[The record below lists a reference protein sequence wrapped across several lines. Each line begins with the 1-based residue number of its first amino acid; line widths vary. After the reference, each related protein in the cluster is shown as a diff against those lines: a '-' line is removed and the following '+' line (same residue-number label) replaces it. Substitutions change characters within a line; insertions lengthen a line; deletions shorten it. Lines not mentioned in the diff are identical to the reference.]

1 LDSPAVDSPAFRA
14 QQLEHAYAR
23 GLFRAAAPA
32 LRALDLDCA
41 RGRVLALAGPNGSG
55 KSTLLKLLAGL
66 EAPRAGR
73 LEVLGGDPRDSGVAR
88 RIGHCPQGAAWPGDL
103 SFRDALELAGALRG
117 LGGGAR
123 ARAQEALEQVGLG
136 AQARQSIA
144 RGSGGMVQRFALAQA
159 FLHEPELL
167 LLDEPTAGLD
177 AEGFEA
183 YGALLAR
190 AKARGAT
197 IVVASHLPSDL
208 GAGADELVV
217 LLDGRIAAR
226 GAPQELVARD
236 GLLGLYARLRREQA

>member
-1 LDSPAVDSPAFRA
+1 MDSPAFRL
-14 QQLEHAYAR
+14 QRLEHAYAR
-23 GLFRAAAPA
+23 GLFRAEAPT

-66 EAPRAGR
+66 ESPRAGS
-73 LEVLGGDPRDSGVAR
+73 LEVLGGDPRASDVAR

-103 SFRDALELAGALRG
+103 SFEGALQLAGALRG
-117 LGGGAR
+117 LGRDAKRR
-123 ARAQEALEQVGLG
+123 ARDLLDQVGL
-136 AQARQSIA
+136 AREARRPIA

-183 YGALLAR
+183 YAALLVR

-217 LLDGRIAAR
+217 LLDGRVAAR
-226 GAPQELVARD
+226 GAPGELVARD
-236 GLLGLYARLRREQA
+236 GLLGLYARLRRESA

>member
-1 LDSPAVDSPAFRA
+1 VLDSPAIRVH
-14 QQLEHAYAR
+14 QVEHAYAR
-23 GLFRAAAPA
+23 GLFRAAAPT
-32 LRALDLDCA
+32 LRALNFACA

-55 KSTLLKLLAGL
+55 KSTLLKLCAGL
-66 EAPRAGR
+66 EAPRSGR
-73 LEVLGGDPRDSGVAR
+73 LEVLGGDPRDSAVAR
-88 RIGHCPQGAAWPGDL
+88 RIGHCPQAAAWPGDL
-103 SFRDALELAGALRG
+103 SFLGALELAGALRG
-117 LGGGAR
+117 LGRAAR
-123 ARAQEALEQVGLG
+123 QRAEAMLAEVGL
-136 AQARQSIA
+136 ARQSRLAIA

-183 YGALLAR
+183 YAALLAR

-197 IVVASHLPSDL
+197 IVVASHLPADL

-217 LLDGRIAAR
+217 LLEGRVAAR
-226 GAPQELVARD
+226 GAPGELVAHD